1 MKIWAHTLVK
11 NEEKF
16 VWYSVMSIIN
26 HVEKVLL
33 WDTGSSDNTPV
44 ILRELKRNYP
54 DKIDLNFL
62 GNVTV
67 NEFTE
72 IRQQMLNVTKSDWFI
87 VSDADEI
94 WWQESIFKLTSDI
107 HEKGLGIESIYT
119 PAVLLV
125 GDIFHF
131 QEGRAGKYTLGGQRG
146 HFGLKAINRNIPRL
160 SSLNPHGSWGWVDG
174 DKKMV
179 QDRDPQKLLFVDA
192 PFMHVSFLQR
202 SKSRLFDNKVPR
214 RGKKYKFELGD
225 KFPLDYFYPEVF
237 FQPRPDFVDS
247 VWQTTNFGFRFKAFF
262 QTPLKKIK
270 RRLL

>member
-44 ILRELKRNYP
+44 ILRELKRNYT

-94 WWQESIFKLTSDI
+94 WWSDSMRNLINSIN
-107 HEKGLGIESIYT
+107 
-119 PAVLLV
+119 
-125 GDIFHF
+125 
-131 QEGRAGKYTLGGQRG
+131 Q
-146 HFGLKAINRNIPRL
+146 
-160 SSLNPHGSWGWVDG
+160 
-174 DKKMV
+174 
-179 QDRDPQKLLFVDA
+179 
-192 PFMHVSFLQR
+192 
-202 SKSRLFDNKVPR
+202 
-214 RGKKYKFELGD
+214 
-225 KFPLDYFYPEVF
+225 
-237 FQPRPDFVDS
+237 
-247 VWQTTNFGFRFKAFF
+247 
-262 QTPLKKIK
+262 
-270 RRLL
+270 